1 MCCTSCLAWNQKP
14 SIFVAGFMTATQ
26 EPILI
31 KTQEKSAETPAGGGP
46 PAPAQEERT
55 RPPPGSGESSI
66 AISLWA
72 GILVFS
78 CVLRRKSGILL
89 YLNMQRI

>member
-1 MCCTSCLAWNQKP
+1 
-14 SIFVAGFMTATQ
+14 MTATQ

-55 RPPPGSGESSI
+55 RPPPGPGDSLIHPSLSLSGPES
-66 AISLWA
+66 
-72 GILVFS
+72 
-78 CVLRRKSGILL
+78 
-89 YLNMQRI
+89 